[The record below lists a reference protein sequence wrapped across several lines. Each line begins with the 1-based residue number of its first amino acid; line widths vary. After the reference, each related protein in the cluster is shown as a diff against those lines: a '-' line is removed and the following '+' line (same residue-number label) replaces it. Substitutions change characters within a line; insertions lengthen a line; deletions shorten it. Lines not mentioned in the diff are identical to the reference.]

1 AAGGDEA
8 ARGRPAHRGRA
19 VSARTVRR
27 HGAARC
33 AGSRAGAGPAADD
46 LRRAADR
53 PGSDRQRRDH
63 EPDLAPQRQP
73 RPDQH
78 HRHPPRA
85 RDAAGR
91 RPRDRDRQRQ
101 DRVLGHACA
110 ARGDRRSAGAAVPAR
125 RAGRADCFRHR
136 RAQPGDRVM
145 PFVAATRSLGRAG
158 LFSLSVLR
166 ASKPTAD
173 FFAELVREI
182 YKIGARSLPI
192 IAVGGAFVGLS
203 VTLLGYR
210 ALETYGAA
218 NQISAL
224 VGLGLY
230 RELAPVLTAL
240 LFVGRAGSSIAAE
253 LGLMRATDQITA
265 LGLMAIDPVAKAVA
279 PRFWAAVLCVPL
291 LTAFFCSLGITAS
304 YFEAVHVIGIDAGTF
319 WQVLRDAVDYRHD
332 FVVAFQKAAV

>member
-1 AAGGDEA
+1 
-8 ARGRPAHRGRA
+8 
-19 VSARTVRR
+19 
-27 HGAARC
+27 
-33 AGSRAGAGPAADD
+33 
-46 LRRAADR
+46 
-53 PGSDRQRRDH
+53 
-63 EPDLAPQRQP
+63 
-73 RPDQH
+73 
-78 HRHPPRA
+78 
-85 RDAAGR
+85 
-91 RPRDRDRQRQ
+91 
-101 DRVLGHACA
+101 
-110 ARGDRRSAGAAVPAR
+110 
-125 RAGRADCFRHR
+125 
-136 RAQPGDRVM
+136 M
-145 PFVAATRSLGRAG
+145 PFVSMTRSLGRAG

-173 FFAELVREI
+173 FFTELVREI

-240 LFVGRAGSSIAAE
+240 LFIGRAGSSISAE

-279 PRFWAAVLCVPL
+279 PRFWAAVLTVPL
-291 LTAFFCSLGITAS
+291 LVGFFISFAIVAS
-304 YFEAVHVIGIDAGTF
+304 YFEAVHVIGIDGGTF
-319 WQVLRDAVDYRHD
+319 WQVMKDSVDFNDDYVFA
-332 FVVAFQKAAV
+332 FVKAAVFGGTAALVASYVGFHAEPTIEGTSVATTRAVVNASLLVLMFNFVLSAMW